1 MKNNKSSQ
9 SSIEYLI
16 TYTIAILIVVLIL
29 TVLINI
35 IFKPAPQQTL
45 PSICNINP
53 SFQCAGA
60 MLVNSTSTTPAIY
73 YLEFT
78 NKMSEPIL
86 LSSSA
91 LNLTS
96 LGTSSSIS
104 VKGNCYPSF
113 VASGGE
119 VICKVLLNS
128 TTVPSTGTKTTSNFA
143 LSYHICSNLSTSSC
157 SQTTYTTSGS
167 SIQTVGPSKTTFYSV
182 AINIEGVNSI
192 GAVVSTNGSVL
203 INGVP
208 YINGQNALIT
218 KAGNYKIYATPPNG
232 FNFTSWSL
240 TSPNSLLSS
249 TTSQSTTITIN
260 SNSTLTAKFTKI
272 VVISYYNLNVFA
284 NLSVGGIVAPSS
296 NRYKE
301 GSIVT
306 LSALANNGYYFTNW
320 IGSGSGSYSGTSNT
334 PTITINNNINET
346 ATFKPFNP
354 VYVTFNS
361 ESNPTM
367 QDTGSATILDV
378 AGILFTLSNFPKT
391 IIFAHNSIITYKF
404 ESPIAGASSTQYV
417 FNYIA
422 PDSGCTTDGL
432 TQQSGS
438 FTASS
443 NCIANANYTTQYYLT
458 TSSYPSS
465 EGTAS
470 PSSEW
475 VNYENT
481 VALSATPDSGYVFTG
496 WQCTGNGCY
505 NGNNAIDTLTI
516 DNPIT
521 ETATFNIPLAVS
533 ISPSSA
539 TLDQGQSITIDSSP
553 SGGKPPYSYQWYEQ
567 APASNVEPAVNCQSS
582 TSQDCTFATN
592 TAIAAGIYTYYIA
605 VTDQMDNTI
614 DSSNSVIT
622 LNPPLSVSI
631 SPTSATYDSGQTIT
645 LAASVSGGT
654 PSYSYQWYNDSSGS
668 GVAISG
674 ATYSTYSVS
683 AGATGTFKYYVVVTD
698 SATTPTSA
706 QSSTGTYTVNPAL
719 SVSISPTS
727 ATYDS
732 GQTMTLTSSVSGGT
746 SPYTYQ
752 WYNDSS
758 GSGVAISGATSS
770 SLSVPTSLCSF
781 GNTLSI
787 TLTNSQSSATPAP
800 FQQMINLT
808 ESNFGNCLQ
817 YNNNFADF
825 EYTYT
830 NGTVIP
836 AWIESN
842 QSGKLITWLNL
853 KNGIPANSN
862 VIIDLKFE
870 PNTNLLSSSG
880 TTGIGEAP
888 QLPST
893 YAEYDDGVSVF
904 TNYWNFA
911 GTSLPSGF
919 NSLASGGTYS
929 VSNGLTLSTPATADD
944 YIHVFTTSQYA
955 PAIEE
960 SYVSSFTNLN
970 DGEYDIAYTPVET
983 GAGGDLGYYTAYRFS
998 NYDDN
1003 TINKERLVEDVAGKG
1018 LAITRAKFTALSSFI
1033 ISGFWPA
1040 TGNEYMQINY
1050 ANTLSTIDANITHAN
1065 SNLDLFL
1072 FTVNPTAI
1080 TTTITWLRTRAYPP
1094 SGEMPSVIFGS
1105 QQVFKY
1111 YIVATDSATTKA
1123 SAQSSTGTYTVNPAL
1138 AVSISPTSATYNS
1151 GQTQTI
1157 SFTSTVLGGTS
1168 PYTYQWYNDSSGNA
1182 VAISGAT
1189 SSSLSVPASLCSF
1202 GNPLSITLTNSQSS
1216 ATPAPF
1222 QQMINLTESNFGNC
1236 LQYNN
1241 NFADFEYTYTNGT
1254 VIPAWIESNQSG
1266 KLITWLNLKNG
1277 IPANSNVIIDLKFEP
1292 NTNLLSSSGT
1302 TGIGEAAQLS
1312 STYAEY
1318 DNIANVMQPGLI
1330 YQVYY
1335 DPTGTCD
1342 NTNYQDNISASFLEK
1357 EFTIFSCTFFISYT
1371 NPFTTNQIGTTQDVN
1386 GNSQPNV
1393 VLNYQE
1399 GYSGGAAYP
1408 NPPVSNNAYSWIIK
1422 TIGWADLP
1430 NQKVTFYG
1438 LSDDGIAMGYNTITG
1453 LSNGQYWL
1461 SGTSNPNNIYT
1472 FPADIVAT
1480 EYNGIV
1486 SPGTYAIEQDY
1497 FENGGGAYT
1506 ALWSNATVNYYH
1518 ASYPPNG
1525 AMPSVSF
1532 GSDSYQSFKYYV
1544 VAKDSATTPT
1554 SVQSST
1560 GTYTVNPALTV
1571 SISPIYVTLDSGQDL
1586 TFTSSVSGGI
1596 PPYSYQWY
1604 GVSNGTATAI
1614 SGETSSSITFT
1625 APSATTTYK
1634 YYVYVVVTDSATTPT
1649 SVQSPTGAYTTEPA
1663 LSVSISPTSATYD
1676 SGQTMTLTSSVSG
1689 GIPPYSYQ
1697 WYNDT
1702 SGTATAISGAT
1713 SSTYSVSAGATG
1725 TFKYYVVAK
1734 DSATTPTSAQS
1745 STGTY
1750 TVNPALSV
1758 SISPTSETYNAGP
1771 KPVISIISTVSGGT
1785 SPYTYQ
1791 WYNDSS
1797 GSGVA
1802 ISGATSNVIN
1812 ISTGEV
1818 KNREVNIIITNSQS
1832 SATPA
1837 PFQQLLAINSSF
1849 FSYDY
1854 SVEAGNLQNI
1864 YFTYTNGTII
1874 PSWLEA
1880 GVLANGLIISSY
1892 GNASLLN
1899 QSVNTKYWLNLKNG
1913 IPANSAITIEM
1924 HFASKSTNEFN
1935 NQNIGEAPQLSS
1947 TYAEYDDG
1955 GDVFNFYSNFRGN
1968 TLNTSKWTIYGAPS
1982 ITIDNG
1988 LTLAATSGS
1997 WMGIYNSISY
2007 NPQLYV
2013 NDFYAY
2019 FTGLDSSNG
2028 GPTKTIG
2035 WEPGGLAE
2043 PSYNLG
2049 DASTT
2054 DYTLWNYNGA
2064 GAATTIAGGTTSTYQ
2079 IWNLWAT
2086 SAASY
2091 LSLNY
2096 GTPVSSSTDFTA
2108 STSSEIGI
2116 GGAVNTGNS
2125 IKVQWFRLRAYP
2137 PSGVMPSISFEP
2149 YIVNYY
2155 VVAKDSATTPTSAQ
2169 SSTGTYTVNINNAQP
2184 Q

>member
-880 TTGIGEAP
+880 TTGIGEA
-888 QLPST
+888 
-893 YAEYDDGVSVF
+893 
-904 TNYWNFA
+904 
-911 GTSLPSGF
+911 
-919 NSLASGGTYS
+919 
-929 VSNGLTLSTPATADD
+929 
-944 YIHVFTTSQYA
+944 
-955 PAIEE
+955 
-960 SYVSSFTNLN
+960 
-970 DGEYDIAYTPVET
+970 
-983 GAGGDLGYYTAYRFS
+983 
-998 NYDDN
+998 
-1003 TINKERLVEDVAGKG
+1003 
-1018 LAITRAKFTALSSFI
+1018 
-1033 ISGFWPA
+1033 
-1040 TGNEYMQINY
+1040 
-1050 ANTLSTIDANITHAN
+1050 
-1065 SNLDLFL
+1065 
-1072 FTVNPTAI
+1072 
-1080 TTTITWLRTRAYPP
+1080 
-1094 SGEMPSVIFGS
+1094 
-1105 QQVFKY
+1105 
-1111 YIVATDSATTKA
+1111 
-1123 SAQSSTGTYTVNPAL
+1123 
-1138 AVSISPTSATYNS
+1138 
-1151 GQTQTI
+1151 
-1157 SFTSTVLGGTS
+1157 
-1168 PYTYQWYNDSSGNA
+1168 
-1182 VAISGAT
+1182 
-1189 SSSLSVPASLCSF
+1189 
-1202 GNPLSITLTNSQSS
+1202 
-1216 ATPAPF
+1216 
-1222 QQMINLTESNFGNC
+1222 
-1236 LQYNN
+1236 
-1241 NFADFEYTYTNGT
+1241 
-1254 VIPAWIESNQSG
+1254 
-1266 KLITWLNLKNG
+1266 
-1277 IPANSNVIIDLKFEP
+1277 
-1292 NTNLLSSSGT
+1292 
-1302 TGIGEAAQLS
+1302 AQLS

-1461 SGTSNPNNIYT
+1461 SGTSNPNNIYNGWK
-1472 FPADIVAT
+1472 DQGAT